1 MKKSILFFTNL
12 HPLPWQPARATYNFE
27 EIRHLKA
34 HADVKVLMPVPWFT
48 YFKQVVLKGHR
59 SPENFC
65 LFPFF
70 YIPKVLT
77 SLHPLFLL
85 FSLIICVKPLLWLAK
100 SKNVIASW
108 AYAEAVVAALGKT
121 IFKYKLI
128 IECLGSDVNA
138 LMQKPMHKKQMSWA
152 FKKSTAVTTKS
163 KALAEAVKLHVP
175 EVTPHVIYNGVDFDV
190 FTLRE
195 TVPFSSQAQSLLF
208 VGSLIPTKGV
218 YELIDGF
225 EQAIAN
231 NPEMT
236 LRIAGEGGSKGTLQK
251 MISAKSLEHAVTLL
265 GAIPHQSLVGELHN
279 ADALILPSYRE
290 GVPNVIMEALA
301 TGTPV
306 IATDVGGIA
315 EVLKPDVG
323 GILIEAQSADAVAAA
338 ISEIAIKPWNSHKI
352 HASVSTYTWQ
362 NSASQIIT
370 LLEDF

>member
-27 EIRHLKA
+27 EIRHLKV

-48 YFKQVVLKGHR
+48 YFKQVVIKGHR
-59 SPENFC
+59 SPDGFC

-70 YIPKVLT
+70 YIPKMLT
-77 SLHPLFLL
+77 ALHPLFLL
-85 FSLIICVKPLLWLAK
+85 LSLILCIKPLLWLAT

-121 IFKYKLI
+121 VFKYKLI

-138 LMQKPMHKKQMSWA
+138 LMQKPLHKKQMCWA

-163 KALAEAVKLHVP
+163 EALAKAVKLHVP
-175 EVTPHVIYNGVDFDV
+175 EITPHVIYNGVDFDV
-190 FTLRE
+190 FTLRQ
-195 TVPFSSQAQSLLF
+195 TAPFSGQTQSFLF

-225 EQAIAN
+225 EHAIAK
-231 NPEMT
+231 NPMMT

-315 EVLKPDVG
+315 EVLTSDVSG
-323 GILIEAQSADAVAAA
+323 VLIEAESADAVADA
-338 ISEIAIKPWNSHKI
+338 ISTIGYKAWNSTVIK
-352 HASVSTYTWQ
+352 ASVSNFTWQ
-362 NSASQIIT
+362 NSATYIT
-370 LLEDF
+370 SLLE